1 VVCCAAAIAGDNLQ
15 DLKAG
20 HLLEAT
26 PWKQQVMQT
35 VGVVSGVLIMAP
47 VLNLLL
53 AAYGIGAANQVHPH
67 PLTAPQATL
76 MASVARGI
84 FHGGL
89 PWVMVA
95 LGALIGVL
103 IILVDLLA
111 RTRGWPWRAP
121 VLAVAVGI
129 YLPLDLSVTILAG
142 GLIAHAARRF
152 AHRHR
157 GTEGAEAGLRPGM
170 LFAAGLIT
178 GEALLGIVLAV
189 PIVMSGEPDVLSVHN
204 VLAHLGITA
213 VTNEPLGQWP
223 GVAVMAGLC
232 WALYRV
238 ATRGARAA

>member
-1 VVCCAAAIAGDNLQ
+1 
-15 DLKAG
+15 
-20 HLLEAT
+20 
-26 PWKQQVMQT
+26 
-35 VGVVSGVLIMAP
+35 
-47 VLNLLL
+47 
-53 AAYGIGAANQVHPH
+53 
-67 PLTAPQATL
+67 
-76 MASVARGI
+76 
-84 FHGGL
+84 
-89 PWVMVA
+89 MVA
-95 LGALIGVL
+95 IGALIGVL
-103 IILVDLLA
+103 IILVDLPA

-152 AHRHR
+152 AHRRR
-157 GTEGAEAGLRPGM
+157 GAEEAEAGLRPGM

-232 WALYRV
+232 YALYRV